1 MFNDMELMSRIVA
14 MPTDTNPAGNIFGGW
29 ILSQIDLAG
38 AIAARVIAPE
48 RVVTV
53 SMKEVVF
60 KEPVF
65 IGDIVSC
72 YTKILSVG
80 NTSISVQVEVTT
92 ERLSKS
98 RDSYVCQQVTSA
110 NVTYVSIDTAGN
122 KKPIDPEIK
131 ARFGF

>member
-14 MPTDTNPAGNIFGGW
+14 MPTNTNPAGNIFGGW

-110 NVTYVSIDTAGN
+110 NVTYVSVDTAGN